1 MYVRTTPRKN
11 KDGSVVRYLQLA
23 HNVWDPEKKRSRTEV
38 LYNFGREDAVSRAAL
53 ERLADSLA
61 RFLCSSPDPQARLFA
76 AAAEGFK
83 YDGSR
88 PLGGA
93 FVLDGLWRRLGIDAT
108 LRRLLAGRRRDE
120 RAERVLFAL
129 VASRALA
136 PSSKLAAAR
145 WASEDVHIAGLPQTT
160 DDACYRAMDWLLLVQ
175 PALEKEVFHQVANLL
190 SLEVDLLFFDTTS
203 TYFELDEADEPV
215 PRDERG
221 EVLAGADDGGEA
233 EREAARRAGF
243 RSYGHSKDHRGDLP
257 QVVVGMAV
265 TREGIPVRVWS
276 WPGNTSDSALIRQ
289 VKEDLRDWTLSRVVW
304 VADRGFASA
313 ANRRFLRRGDEHY
326 ILGEKLR
333 SGSAEA
339 KAALARA
346 GRYQEVAGNL
356 RVKEVR
362 ISEGERFVVCHNP
375 EGAERD
381 AAVRERLLAR
391 LAALIEGSDTLSPSK
406 RAELRGVISTKP
418 GLARFLRTT
427 AGGLLRIDEAAIK
440 AEEKLDGK
448 YLLRS
453 SDPTLSA
460 EDIALGYKQLYE
472 VERGWRSMK
481 QVLDLRPVYHRREDR
496 IRAHVVLCWLALL
509 LVRVIETTC
518 EESWPSLRHELEK
531 LRLGSFRGASGSFS
545 QRSEITASQRAILAK
560 LQLSEPPLIQE
571 LTPAAPA
578 S

>member
-1 MYVRTTPRKN
+1 MYVRTTLRRN

-38 LYNFGREDAVSRAAL
+38 LYNFGREDETSRAAL
-53 ERLADSLA
+53 ERLAGSLSRYLA
-61 RFLCSSPDPQARLFA
+61 SSPDPQAALFTA
-76 AAAEGFK
+76 AGEGFT
-83 YDGSR
+83 YEGSR
-88 PLGGA
+88 PLGGTY
-93 FVLDGLWRRLGIDAT
+93 VLDALWRRLGIEAS
-108 LRRLLAGRRRDE
+108 LRRLLEGKRRE
-120 RAERVLFAL
+120 SSAERVLFAL

-136 PSSKLAAAR
+136 PSSKLAAAH
-145 WASEDVHIAGLPQTT
+145 WASEDVHIAGLAEVT
-160 DDACYRAMDWLLLVQ
+160 DDACYRAMDWLLEVQ
-175 PALEKEVFHQVANLL
+175 GELEKEVFHEVANLL

-203 TYFELDEADEPV
+203 TYFERDEADEPV
-215 PRDERG
+215 ARDERG
-221 EVLAGADDGGEA
+221 EVLAA
-233 EREAARRAGF
+233 EEEGEAARLSGF
-243 RSYGHSKDHRGDLP
+243 RSYGRSKDHRDDLP

-276 WPGNTSDSALIRQ
+276 WPGNTADSALIRQ
-289 VKEDLRDWTLSRVVW
+289 VKEDLRGWTLSRLVW

-313 ANRRFLRRGDEHY
+313 ENRRFLRRGDEHY

-362 ISEGERFVVCHNP
+362 ISEGERFVICHNP
-375 EGAERD
+375 QGAERD

-391 LAALIEGSDTLSPSK
+391 LGEMIAGSDKLSVTK

-427 AGGLLRIDEAAIK
+427 AGGLLRLDAEAIA

-460 EDIALGYKQLYE
+460 ADIALGYKQLLE
-472 VERGWRSMK
+472 VERGWRDMK
-481 QVLDLRPVYHRREDR
+481 QLLDLRPVYHRREDR

-509 LVRVIETTC
+509 LVRVIETSC
-518 EESWPSLRHELEK
+518 EASWPQLRHELEK
-531 LRLGSFRGASGSFS
+531 LRLGSFRGAAGSFS
-545 QRSEITASQRAILAK
+545 QRSEITAAQRAILAQ
-560 LQLSEPPLIQE
+560 LQMSAPPLLAE
-571 LTPAAPA
+571 LTPAAG
-578 S
+578 

>member
-53 ERLADSLA
+53 ERLASSLA

-76 AAAEGFK
+76 AAGEGFK

-88 PLGGA
+88 PLGGSYA
-93 FVLDGLWRRLGIDAT
+93 LDGLWQRLGIDAT

-145 WASEDVHIAGLPQTT
+145 WASEDVHIAGLPLAT

-243 RSYGHSKDHRGDLP
+243 RSYGRSKDHRDDLP

-375 EGAERD
+375 QAAVRD
-381 AAVRERLLAR
+381 AAVRARLLAR

-406 RAELRGVISTKP
+406 RAELRGVISTRP
-418 GLARFLRTT
+418 GLARFLRVTP
-427 AGGLLRIDEAAIK
+427 GGLLRIDEAAIK

-531 LRLGSFRGASGSFS
+531 LRLGRFRGASGSFS

>member
-1 MYVRTTPRKN
+1 
-11 KDGSVVRYLQLA
+11 
-23 HNVWDPEKKRSRTEV
+23 
-38 LYNFGREDAVSRAAL
+38 
-53 ERLADSLA
+53 
-61 RFLCSSPDPQARLFA
+61 
-76 AAAEGFK
+76 
-83 YDGSR
+83 
-88 PLGGA
+88 
-93 FVLDGLWRRLGIDAT
+93 
-108 LRRLLAGRRRDE
+108 
-120 RAERVLFAL
+120 VLFAL

-145 WASEDVHIAGLPQTT
+145 WASEDVHIAGLPLAT

-243 RSYGHSKDHRGDLP
+243 RSYGRSKDHRDDLP